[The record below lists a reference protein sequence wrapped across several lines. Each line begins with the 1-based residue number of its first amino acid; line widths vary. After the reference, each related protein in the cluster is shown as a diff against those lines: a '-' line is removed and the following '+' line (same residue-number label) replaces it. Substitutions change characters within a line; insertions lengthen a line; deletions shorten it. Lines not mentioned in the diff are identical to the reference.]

1 MHVATGMI
9 ATKKPPL
16 QGEGLDSAVLNGLPQ
31 QPVGHTLRE

>member
-1 MHVATGMI
+1 MPVATAMI

-16 QGEGLDSAVLNGLPQ
+16 QGEGLDGSVLNGLPQ